1 MMDYQA
7 GDIWRCMGTRD
18 DGEILIV
25 AVHDSA
31 VTALWLVDKPCG
43 NDYDVQLGNRYVNT
57 TKIYTMRINA
67 LLDFVRSIPDEIL
80 EDVKDKTA
88 KALGLNRVV
97 ITGEVQEPA
106 GVTALKDDTIDN
118 LQRELV
124 KVTAQR
130 DVFKELYLK
139 REGIG

>member
-1 MMDYQA
+1 MIDYQA
-7 GDIWRCMGTRD
+7 GDIWKCMGKLD
-18 DGEILIV
+18 DGEFLV
-25 AVHDSA
+25 LAVNEPC
-31 VTALWLVDKPCG
+31 VNGVWLLDKG
-43 NDYDVQLGNRYVNT
+43 YGDDYDVPVGNRYVNPSRM
-57 TKIYTMRINA
+57 YTIRINSM
-67 LLDFVRSIPDEIL
+67 LDFIRSVPEEKLEEVRDM
-80 EDVKDKTA
+80 TA

-130 DVFKELYLK
+130 DVYRELYLK
-139 REGIG
+139 REGLG